1 MPIHFLQTRP
11 RKDIPYPRVIPT
23 QAVRRILLCG
33 LIVAATCLVGGCAAY
48 GRRRALPALLR
59 GQPQAVLPPDPSY
72 EVVPL
77 RTKDGTKIFAQY
89 GRAEFPSGASNR
101 DQAHA
106 PTVIFFYGSKQNLTA
121 PHNQIV
127 FRGLRSMGVNVLI
140 PEYPGN
146 GMSEGSPSESGYY
159 AAAEAALDYLLSRDD
174 IDHARII
181 AAGQS
186 LGSGPAV
193 DLASRRPLA
202 GLITVSGFTNSLDVA
217 TNAVSWLPHWV
228 ARSLTAEVRFDNL
241 AKIKP
246 VTCPILL
253 VYGTEDAVVPLWMTD
268 RLATAATSPVTKLPV
283 PGGHNS
289 LWKSPHFGLNG
300 SVRDWMLAR

>member
-1 MPIHFLQTRP
+1 MTNRLLKTHPG
-11 RKDIPYPRVIPT
+11 KDISSLRRSST
-23 QAVRRILLCG
+23 KTFRRILLFGC
-33 LIVAATCLVGGCAAY
+33 LVSVVCLVGGCANY

-77 RTKDGTKIFAQY
+77 RTKDGTKIFAQF
-89 GRAEFPSGASNR
+89 GRAEFSSGASSR
-101 DQAHA
+101 DPAHA
-106 PTVIFFYGSKQNLTA
+106 PTVIFFYGAKQNLTA

-127 FRGLRSMGVNVLI
+127 FRGLRAMGVNVFI

-146 GMSEGSPSESGYY
+146 GMSEGSPSEGGCY
-159 AAAEAALDYLLSRDD
+159 AAADAALDYLLSRDD

-181 AAGQS
+181 GAGQS

-202 GLITVSGFTNSLDVA
+202 GLITVSGFTNAPDVVMSVA
-217 TNAVSWLPHWV
+217 GWMPRWV
-228 ARSLTAEVRFDNL
+228 ARSLTAEIRFDNL
-241 AKIKP
+241 AKIKT

-253 VYGTEDAVVPLWMTD
+253 VYGTEDTVVPLWMTE
-268 RLATAATSPVTKLPV
+268 RLAAATTAPVTKLPV
-283 PGGHNS
+283 PGGHNG
-289 LWKSPHFGLNG
+289 LWKSAYFGLNG

>member
-1 MPIHFLQTRP
+1 
-11 RKDIPYPRVIPT
+11 V
-23 QAVRRILLCG
+23 G
-33 LIVAATCLVGGCAAY
+33 VACLVGGCASY

-77 RTKDGTKIFAQY
+77 RTKDGTKIFAQF
-89 GRAEFPSGASNR
+89 GRAESPSQASNR
-101 DQAHA
+101 DPAHA
-106 PTVIFFYGSKQNLTA
+106 PTVIFFYGAKQNLTA

-127 FRGLRSMGVNVLI
+127 FRGLRAMGVNVFI

-146 GMSEGSPSESGYY
+146 GMSEGSPSEGGCY
-159 AAAEAALDYLLSRDD
+159 AAADAALDYLLSRDD

-186 LGSGPAV
+186 LGSAPAV

-202 GLITVSGFTNSLDVA
+202 GLITVSGFTNAPDVVLCVA
-217 TNAVSWLPHWV
+217 EWMPRWL
-228 ARSLTAEVRFDNL
+228 ARSLTAEVRLDNL
-241 AKIKP
+241 AKIKT

-253 VYGTEDAVVPLWMTD
+253 VYGTGDTVVPLWMTE
-268 RLATAATSPVTKLPV
+268 RLASVATAPVTKLPV
-283 PGGHNS
+283 PGGHNG
-289 LWKSPHFGLNG
+289 LWKSAYFGLNG
-300 SVRDWMLAR
+300 SVRDWINAR